1 LFESLIN
8 LNIDIDI
15 EVTPELLKE
24 VGIDVQSPK
33 TLEEEYESLM
43 KKRDLDNWKN
53 VRAPRPWETDD
64 KQYLD
69 IIEQRIA
76 EQQKK
81 R

>member
-1 LFESLIN
+1 MFESLIN

-24 VGIDVQSPK
+24 VGIDVQPPK

>member
-1 LFESLIN
+1 MICLN
-8 LNIDIDI
+8 LNIDI

-24 VGIDVQSPK
+24 VGIGVKPSK
-33 TLEEEYESLM
+33 TLEEEYESMM
-43 KKRDLDNWKN
+43 KKRDLENWKN
-53 VRAPRPWETDD
+53 IRAPRPWETDN